1 MGLLWGRPITLWTN
15 LVNALAAAVVAGA
28 AWMGNSIP
36 AAVIATVVALVLAI
50 LGMLANQAVTGSLV
64 GRKP

>member
-1 MGLLWGRPITLWTN
+1 MLWGRSIQLWTN
-15 LVNALAAAVVAGA
+15 LVQAIAAAVVAGA

-36 AAVIATVVALVLAI
+36 AAVVATVVALVLAI
-50 LGMLANQAVTGSLV
+50 LGLLANQSVTGSML

>member
-1 MGLLWGRPITLWTN
+1 VLFGRSIQLWTN
-15 LVNALAAAVVAGA
+15 LVQAIAAAVVAGA

-36 AAVIATVVALVLAI
+36 AAVVATVVALVLAT
-50 LGMLANQAVTGSLV
+50 LGLLANQSVTGTML